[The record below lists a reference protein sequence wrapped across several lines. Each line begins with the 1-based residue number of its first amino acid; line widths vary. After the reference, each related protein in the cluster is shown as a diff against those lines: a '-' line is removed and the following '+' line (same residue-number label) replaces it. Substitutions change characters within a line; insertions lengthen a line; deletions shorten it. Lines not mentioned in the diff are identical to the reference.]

1 MLEDGHI
8 TSQEAEEARTHAAC
22 RRRRKM
28 ADVAS
33 ADYFAE
39 EVRRDLIR
47 RYGEEA
53 LYKGGLVV
61 YSTVD
66 QPLQEIADQSLR
78 TGLEVRSQAGLAW
91 PGCANRSD
99 R

>member
-1 MLEDGHI
+1 
-8 TSQEAEEARTHAAC
+8 
-22 RRRRKM
+22 M

-78 TGLEVRSQAGLAW
+78 TWRSTIASRVGVARL
-91 PGCANRSD
+91 RK
-99 R
+99 